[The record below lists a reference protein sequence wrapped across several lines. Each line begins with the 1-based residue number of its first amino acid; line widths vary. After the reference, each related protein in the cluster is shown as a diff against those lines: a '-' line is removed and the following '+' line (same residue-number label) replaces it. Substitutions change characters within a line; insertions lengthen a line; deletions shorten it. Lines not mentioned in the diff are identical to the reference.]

1 MRLIWPGMKYNAID
15 DNLKNSR
22 NDFNTW
28 MIKNI
33 KSMDFHDDNNRIYG
47 IYNLPMIMLIET
59 FE

>member
-1 MRLIWPGMKYNAID
+1 MKYNAID